1 MPPPVASLTNTP
13 GAGSEP
19 SANSPLKDEGS
30 LSNAKMRLIEARM
43 LEESYGMGD
52 PAMGNA
58 SEAFSTN
65 ENSSLTSNNSIPSD
79 PAGAGASDGLD
90 TSSAALQLAYDM
102 GKSSIGGGGQ
112 SASPSL
118 NADPNEILAEMT
130 SSLATLGDWK
140 KSREKSIEEYAALYS
155 ARLDE
160 EGEEEGEGKKGEEGG
175 DGAESV
181 VAARAAKEKDSEVDA
196 ILLSCD
202 AERQE
207 TLNGTM
213 VRATNLQ
220 RIMESSKNRRGLPPP
235 PSMTVDESVIESGEA
250 KLEKLRLDLQCEEWG
265 RSNAS
270 AAADA
275 NAARMRE
282 LEAEL
287 LEMETMEAK
296 GVGGGAMETMD
307 DELMSVLNKLDALET
322 PRSTQ
327 PQQENPNEA

>member
-1 MPPPVASLTNTP
+1 MPPPVASLTHTP

-102 GKSSIGGGGQ
+102 GKSSVGGGGQ

-181 VAARAAKEKDSEVDA
+181 VAARAAKEKVRLDNKHEDRAATTMSRRKGADGTPTFSLS
-196 ILLSCD
+196 LLSPPLTYPL
-202 AERQE
+202 AHPP
-207 TLNGTM
+207 
-213 VRATNLQ
+213 LQ
-220 RIMESSKNRRGLPPP
+220 LALLVAAGFRGRCHPPLLRRGEAGNPQRNDGQGHQPPAYY
-235 PSMTVDESVIESGEA
+235 G
-250 KLEKLRLDLQCEEWG
+250 K
-265 RSNAS
+265 
-270 AAADA
+270 
-275 NAARMRE
+275 
-282 LEAEL
+282 
-287 LEMETMEAK
+287 
-296 GVGGGAMETMD
+296 
-307 DELMSVLNKLDALET
+307 
-322 PRSTQ
+322 
-327 PQQENPNEA
+327 